1 MPTYYI
7 FEVPSFDTLE
17 QKGHLIRGG
26 GEIINLFEKEWDKLT
41 SEQLELIYMP
51 QHLSPIWRGQTN

>member
-51 QHLSPIWRGQTN
+51 QHLSPI